1 MPELNGRRVLFQE
14 FYRDEPWRLLC
25 CVIMLN
31 QTSGSQLDKIHAQF
45 FERWPHPLSL
55 GSAICSEVEA
65 MVAPLGLQRRR
76 ARSLIRMSL
85 AYWFLWDGGD
95 PTDLPGIG
103 QYGKDS
109 WDIFIRGRLD
119 VRPQDKEL
127 RRYLEWMNSPR

>member
-1 MPELNGRRVLFQE
+1 MNGQRVLFQE
-14 FYRDEPWRLLC
+14 FYRDSPWRLLC

-31 QTSGSQLDKIHAQF
+31 QTSGSQLDRIHERF
-45 FERWPHPLSL
+45 FRLWPDPVSL
-55 GSAICSEVEA
+55 ATAEISVVEG

-76 ARSLIRMSL
+76 ARSLIRMST
-85 AYWFLWDGGD
+85 AYAFTWDGRD

-127 RRYLEWMNSPR
+127 KRYLEWMNGGPR